1 VRYFAGL
8 YVVITIFYRI
18 AQYIAI
24 CATKPIVPIEVYW
37 IWYLFNYIE
46 EKEFIDVL
54 KSSLAGMALI
64 FPCIFIGFKISFL
77 QLSEFEKGRH

>member
-24 CATKPIVPIEVYW
+24 CATKPYNVESQVLNIADDQALFAINPLLKNPIFEVRQ
-37 IWYLFNYIE
+37 LTIE
-46 EKEFIDVL
+46 QIAEIEAMLD
-54 KSSLAGMALI
+54 
-64 FPCIFIGFKISFL
+64 
-77 QLSEFEKGRH
+77 E